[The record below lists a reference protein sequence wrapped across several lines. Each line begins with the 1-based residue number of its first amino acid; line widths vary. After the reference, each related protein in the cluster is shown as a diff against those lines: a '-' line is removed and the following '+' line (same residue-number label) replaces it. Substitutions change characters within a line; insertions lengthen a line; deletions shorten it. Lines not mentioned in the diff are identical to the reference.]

1 MAKIELRAI
10 KSLKLNKYLRILQA
24 DKGNCT
30 VMLDNSEYKDK
41 LNTLLK
47 SGDYELLPKDP
58 TAKVERKTQKHLS
71 KHKNTLPI
79 DLKCKLTLYH
89 NKLPHLYGLPK
100 IHEPDIP
107 LRPIVSSI
115 GCEIGLNSWSPISI
129 R

>member
-1 MAKIELRAI
+1 MANIELRAI
-10 KSLKLNKYLRILQA
+10 KSLKLNKYIRILQA

-58 TAKVERKTQKHLS
+58 TAKVERKIQKHLS

-79 DLKCKLTLYH
+79 DLKRKLTLYH

-100 IHEPDIP
+100 IHKPDVP